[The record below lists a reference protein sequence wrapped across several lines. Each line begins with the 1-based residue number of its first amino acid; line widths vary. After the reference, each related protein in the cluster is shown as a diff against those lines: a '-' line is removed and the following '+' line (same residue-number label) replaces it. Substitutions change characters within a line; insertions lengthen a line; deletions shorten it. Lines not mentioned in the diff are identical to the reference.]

1 MDVSFL
7 FYVFLSFVI
16 GSGGTYIL
24 YSSGRIVVAILYLVG
39 VIAIESYFGSR
50 WFSGTQVNVTF
61 GAWPPSINV
70 CPDMLSLN
78 KNGTTPVCVDT
89 VGVAPSGA
97 RGSRPLR
104 GDTVLRRGSGRGN
117 GAVAG
122 FGDAD
127 FRVRAKA
134 WPRPNPS
141 HVHLVEMLVTGSY
154 GPRVSPSRSGCTASS
169 SPNSARPY
177 LRGLRHCRQRRMGQ
191 SRHQPRHCDLRRREH
206 PALLA

>member
-24 YSSGRIVVAILYLVG
+24 YSSGRIVAAILYLVG

-89 VGVAPSGA
+89 VGVAPSGGIVKWTA
-97 RGSRPLR
+97 GSTDPNTMSNLSTTKTGDDRTKALCAEAKLKNVTWEGVWDGTTCLGGVPPLPP
-104 GDTVLRRGSGRGN
+104 V
-117 GAVAG
+117 
-122 FGDAD
+122 
-127 FRVRAKA
+127 
-134 WPRPNPS
+134 
-141 HVHLVEMLVTGSY
+141 
-154 GPRVSPSRSGCTASS
+154 
-169 SPNSARPY
+169 
-177 LRGLRHCRQRRMGQ
+177 
-191 SRHQPRHCDLRRREH
+191 
-206 PALLA
+206 